1 MSRYE
6 PHFDLDRLFA
16 RAALLMLTNAELAR
30 RAGVHPLTISRIQ
43 RGQTVP
49 RIQTV
54 QALAR
59 AVGLR
64 AKDLVLGATTST
76 P

>member
-6 PHFDLDRLFA
+6 PTFDLDRLFA

-43 RGQTVP
+43 RGQTAP

-64 AKDLVLGATTST
+64 AKDLVLGSTATT